1 MARYNHRQKVKLS
14 PTDQMAGGYTVQE
27 SQGTCKES
35 RLESRRFVL
44 RGYVIKT
51 GRRTH
56 ITNV

>member
-1 MARYNHRQKVKLS
+1 MDVPQQVELS
-14 PTDQMAGGYTVQE
+14 PTDQMVGGFTVQK

-35 RLESRRFVL
+35 RLESRYFVL